1 MKKVVF
7 VISLIL
13 NIVLLIILLLAKQ
26 SKEIKDH
33 FDFSR
38 YVSENNKIKVT
49 KDSTLQ
55 QVLFLGNSIT
65 ANWIN
70 LSQAFFSENK
80 FLNRG
85 VGGQTSTQLLLRFQ
99 QDVVALGVKKVILNT
114 GINDIGEGDGFYD
127 PRLTIQNIQ
136 SMVDIAKQNDI
147 ELILSSVLPAT
158 DIYINRWMKINN
170 VQEKIEILNEE
181 IITLASDNN
190 LKYIDYNSKLRNTN
204 GTFNDLYTFDGVHPN
219 FEGYKIMEALVLEYI
234 N

>member
-1 MKKVVF
+1 MKKAF
-7 VISLIL
+7 LIISLFL
-13 NIVLLIILLLAKQ
+13 NLILLVALAFNKQ
-26 SKEIKDH
+26 SNNIKDH
-33 FDFSR
+33 LDFSR
-38 YVSENNKIKVT
+38 YISENNKIKVT
-49 KDSTLQ
+49 KDSTIK

-70 LSQAFFSENK
+70 LSQAFFADNK

-85 VGGQTSTQLLLRFQ
+85 VGGQTSTQMLLRFQ

-127 PRLTIQNIQ
+127 LRLTIQNIQ
-136 SMVDIAKQNDI
+136 SMIDIAKQNDI

-158 DIYINRWMKINN
+158 DICVNRWMKISN
-170 VQEKIEILNEE
+170 VQEKIGLLNKE

-190 LKYIDYNSKLRNTN
+190 LKYIDYNSKLRNTD

-219 FEGYKIMEALVLEYI
+219 LEGYKIMEALVLEYI